1 MIFPVPKS
9 QTPVSVC
16 EQPPSPGV
24 VTPSSP
30 FQALSVCSSDRELGP
45 CNSLLLSSSS
55 YSRWVSVTPLGNTW
69 SESTQSSQNL
79 CYTKRIL
86 KVFTL
91 EIHKITLH
99 LGPHAHVRESTQLPR
114 QHLRTTAQGTPDL
127 YAKVYLNPEDNKN
140 SFNFFTLSGLAR
152 NILLLWVPVFIFAF
166 FFVHESLFLLLCLWY
181 CSLFI
186 KTHWLKER
194 QKTSILA
201 VLA

>member
-1 MIFPVPKS
+1 MNNHPHW
-9 QTPVSVC
+9 
-16 EQPPSPGV
+16 
-24 VTPSSP
+24 SSNP
-30 FQALSVCSSDRELGP
+30 FVALSGP
-45 CNSLLLSSSS
+45 ERVFLWLRTRALQLSVTLEQLLLKVGIHNS
-55 YSRWVSVTPLGNTW
+55 LGNTW

-114 QHLRTTAQGTPDL
+114 QHLCTTAQGTPDL
-127 YAKVYLNPEDNKN
+127 YAKVYLNPEYNKN
-140 SFNFFTLSGLAR
+140 NFNFFTLSDLAR

-166 FFVHESLFLLLCLWY
+166 FFVHESLFLLLRLWY

-194 QKTSILA
+194 QKHQY
-201 VLA
+201 